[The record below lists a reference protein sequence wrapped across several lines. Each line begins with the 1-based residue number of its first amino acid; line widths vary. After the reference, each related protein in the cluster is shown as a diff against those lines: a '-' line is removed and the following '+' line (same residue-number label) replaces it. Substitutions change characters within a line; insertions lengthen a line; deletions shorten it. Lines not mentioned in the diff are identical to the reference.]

1 MLFFTNENHTGTLHS
16 EIDAFQYAP
25 FTTISRYLGAKIR
38 NNIEIIHDIAH
49 FYTLFNKTCYF
60 STGLVELS
68 SQSKILPHG
77 KVKLVDEYLLEGI
90 QTVLLV
96 EDKHCLLVVDGV
108 NRTETQRTVAVG
120 YQNGVAGDAGRAFV
134 AVRKSQAFS
143 RCAVFPFRDGVVN

>member
-1 MLFFTNENHTGTLHS
+1 M
-16 EIDAFQYAP
+16 
-25 FTTISRYLGAKIR
+25 
-38 NNIEIIHDIAH
+38 
-49 FYTLFNKTCYF
+49 
-60 STGLVELS
+60 ELS

-134 AVRKSQAFS
+134 AVRKCLDIRQEHQ
-143 RCAVFPFRDGVVN
+143 RQQRLLEYVLTAVYQVAGIMQGLANLKLIVQWMIASW